1 MNSASAQV
9 ADLNSMVASPV
20 CWGVFVAAI
29 GLWAMLSGQ
38 RATGAVFGTVG
49 LAVLVVGLPKF
60 GAWDQQILF
69 WLLAATAVMAS
80 AAAIS
85 AHNPVYTAIWF
96 ALSLLGVAGL
106 FLLRNA
112 QFLGVATIMVYA
124 GAIVVTFLFVL
135 MLAQPEGKAYY
146 DRISW
151 ARFSVPLSV
160 SAAAMLVVLV
170 AWSFESSPP
179 SPARGSGNLASDQHV
194 ALLGTELFARH
205 LVAVELAG
213 TILLVAL
220 VGAIAIVIHG
230 KQQPSAASVL
240 SAAGRGDS

>member
-1 MNSASAQV
+1 MNSGAAQI

-20 CWGVFVAAI
+20 CWGVLIAGL
-29 GLWAMLSGQ
+29 GLWALLSRQ
-38 RATGAVFGTVG
+38 RTLGIVLGTIG
-49 LAVLVVGLPKF
+49 LAVLVVGFPKF
-60 GAWDQQILF
+60 GAWDQQVLF
-69 WLLAATAVMAS
+69 WLLAGTAVIAS

-85 AHNPVYTAIWF
+85 AQNPVYTAIWF

-106 FLLRNA
+106 FLLNGA

-135 MLAQPEGKAYY
+135 MLSQPDGKSSY
-146 DRISW
+146 DRVSW
-151 ARFSVPLSV
+151 ARFPVPLTV
-160 SAAAMLVVLV
+160 LAAALLVVLA

-179 SPARGSGNLASDQHV
+179 ISAQAGGAVASDEHMV
-194 ALLGTELFARH
+194 RLGTELFARH

-230 KQQPSAASVL
+230 KQQRALVSTL
-240 SAAGRGDS
+240 GTAGRGDS